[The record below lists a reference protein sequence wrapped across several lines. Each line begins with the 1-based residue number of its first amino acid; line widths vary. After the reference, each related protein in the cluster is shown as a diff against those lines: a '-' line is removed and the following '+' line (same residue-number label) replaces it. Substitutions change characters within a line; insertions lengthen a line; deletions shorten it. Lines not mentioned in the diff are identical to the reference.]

1 MEDMDIMNEKK
12 IERKML
18 NNEELENVSGGGNNN
33 TVHFQNFHVGDIVKE
48 KNSNLG
54 KGQIL
59 SVLRNYKG
67 DGEYWYKVNF
77 YEYDYLTES
86 ADSWLVKSSR

>member
-12 IERKML
+12 TEHKML

-33 TVHFQNFHVGDIVKE
+33 TVYKQNFRGGDIVKE
-48 KNSNLG
+48 K
-54 KGQIL
+54 
-59 SVLRNYKG
+59 NYKG

-77 YEYDYLTES
+77 YECDYLTES
-86 ADSWLVKSSR
+86 ADSWLEKSSR